1 MRWFYLNSILTLK
14 NIKKEFHHTVVL
26 KDISFDIP
34 KGSIF
39 AFLGSN
45 GAGKST
51 LLNII
56 IQVLLPTSGKILMNG
71 QKVLKNKIGVV
82 FQENT
87 FDDELTIYENMMI
100 RGSLYN
106 IKNEILQEKI
116 LEIVTELGIN
126 SFLHTKYKY
135 CSGGQKRIAMI
146 ARALLITP
154 EIIIM
159 DEPTTAL
166 DIETR
171 KKLWDFL
178 LKLNKEKKLTI
189 FFSSHYIEEAEV
201 ATNLCVLKS
210 GKIIFNGTYQD
221 LISNYSKK
229 QLKINLK
236 DITINKEISSVEK
249 ALFYLKQLDYKKI
262 DTFSLANSN
271 LEEIFLKL
279 VYNENTNL

>member
-1 MRWFYLNSILTLK
+1 MNSILTLE
-14 NIKKEFHHTVVL
+14 NIKKNFNHNIVL
-26 KDISFDIP
+26 NDVSFDIP

-56 IQVLLPTSGKILMNG
+56 IQILLPTSGKILMNG
-71 QKVLKNKIGVV
+71 GNILKNKIGVI

-87 FDDELTIYENMMI
+87 FDDELTIYENMLI
-100 RGSLYN
+100 RGRLYN
-106 IKNEILQEKI
+106 IKKKI
-116 LEIVTELGIN
+116 LEKRILDITTELGIN

-146 ARALLITP
+146 ARALLMDP

-171 KKLWDFL
+171 RKLWEFL
-178 LKLNKEKKLTI
+178 LKLNKERNVTI
-189 FFSSHYIEEAEV
+189 FFSSHYIEEADV
-201 ATNLCVLKS
+201 ATNLCILKA
-210 GKIIFNGTYQD
+210 GKIIFNGTYEY
-221 LISNYSKK
+221 LISCYSNKH
-229 QLKINLK
+229 LKINLK
-236 DITINKEISSVEK
+236 DLTIKKEISSVK
-249 ALFYLKQLDYKKI
+249 GALSYLKQLDYKKI

-279 VYNENTNL
+279 VYNENTSL

>member
-1 MRWFYLNSILTLK
+1 MNSILSLK
-14 NIKKEFHHTVVL
+14 NIQKKFKNNIVL
-26 KDISFDIP
+26 KDVSFEIP

-56 IQVLLPTSGKILMNG
+56 LQLLMPTSGQVLLNEK
-71 QKVLKNKIGVV
+71 KVSKEKIGVV

-87 FDDELTIYENMMI
+87 FDDELTVYENLLI
-100 RGSLYN
+100 RGCMYS
-106 IKNEILQEKI
+106 IKRKLLKTQIADI
-116 LEIVTELGIN
+116 ASRLGMD
-126 SFLHTKYKY
+126 SFLYSKYKH

-146 ARALLITP
+146 ARALLMNP

-171 KKLWDFL
+171 KKLWNFL
-178 LKLNKEKKLTI
+178 LQLNQEKKLTI

-201 ATNLCVLKS
+201 ATDLSILKT
-210 GKIIFNGTYQD
+210 GKIIFYGTYHD
-221 LISNYSKK
+221 LIQNYSKK
-229 QLKINLK
+229 QL
-236 DITINKEISSVEK
+236 TINFKNQTIAKEISSVED
-249 ALFYLKQLDYKKI
+249 ALIYLNKQNTKKI
-262 DTFSLANSN
+262 DTFSLENST

-279 VYNENTNL
+279 VTR

>member
-1 MRWFYLNSILTLK
+1 MNSILTLE
-14 NIKKEFHHTVVL
+14 NIKKNFNHNIVL
-26 KDISFDIP
+26 NDVSFDIP

-56 IQVLLPTSGKILMNG
+56 IQILLPTSGKILMNG
-71 QKVLKNKIGVV
+71 GNILKNKIGVI

-87 FDDELTIYENMMI
+87 FDDELTIYENMLI
-100 RGSLYN
+100 RGRLYN
-106 IKNEILQEKI
+106 IKKKI
-116 LEIVTELGIN
+116 LEKRILDITTELGIN

-146 ARALLITP
+146 ARALLMDP

-171 KKLWDFL
+171 RKLWEFL
-178 LKLNKEKKLTI
+178 LKLNKERNVTI
-189 FFSSHYIEEAEV
+189 FFSSHYIEEADV
-201 ATNLCVLKS
+201 ATNLCILKA
-210 GKIIFNGTYQD
+210 GKIIFNGTYEY
-221 LISNYSKK
+221 LISCYSKK
-229 QLKINLK
+229 HLKINLK
-236 DITINKEISSVEK
+236 DLTIKKEISSVK
-249 ALFYLKQLDYKKI
+249 GALSYLKQLDYKKI

-279 VYNENTNL
+279 VYNENTSL

>member
-1 MRWFYLNSILTLK
+1 MNSILTLE
-14 NIKKEFHHTVVL
+14 NIKKKFNHNIVL
-26 KDISFDIP
+26 NDVSFDIP

-56 IQVLLPTSGKILMNG
+56 IQILLPTSGKILMNG
-71 QKVLKNKIGVV
+71 GNILKNKIGVV

-87 FDDELTIYENMMI
+87 FDDELTVYENMMI
-100 RGSLYN
+100 RGKLYN
-106 IKNEILQEKI
+106 IKKKI
-116 LEIVTELGIN
+116 LEKRILDITTELGIN

-146 ARALLITP
+146 ARALLVDP

-171 KKLWDFL
+171 RKLWEFL
-178 LKLNKEKKLTI
+178 LKLNKEKNVTI
-189 FFSSHYIEEAEV
+189 FFSSHYIEEADV
-201 ATNLCVLKS
+201 ATNLCILKA
-210 GKIIFNGTYQD
+210 GKIIFNGTYEY
-221 LISNYSKK
+221 LISCYSKK
-229 QLKINLK
+229 HLKINLK
-236 DITINKEISSVEK
+236 DITIKKEISSVK
-249 ALFYLKQLDYKKI
+249 GALSYLRQLDYKKI

-271 LEEIFLKL
+271 LEEIFFKL
-279 VYNENTNL
+279 VYNENTSL

>member
-1 MRWFYLNSILTLK
+1 LNSILILE
-14 NIKKEFHHTVVL
+14 NIKKKFNHDIVL
-26 KDISFDIP
+26 NDVSFDIP

-56 IQVLLPTSGKILMNG
+56 IQILLPTSGKILMNG
-71 QKVLKNKIGVV
+71 GNILKNKIGVV

-87 FDDELTIYENMMI
+87 FDDELTVYENMMI
-100 RGSLYN
+100 RGKLYN
-106 IKNEILQEKI
+106 IKKKTLEKRILDI
-116 LEIVTELGIN
+116 TTELGIN
-126 SFLHTKYKY
+126 SFLYTKYKY

-146 ARALLITP
+146 ARALLMDP

-171 KKLWDFL
+171 RKLWDFL
-178 LKLNKEKKLTI
+178 LRLNKEKNVTI

-201 ATNLCVLKS
+201 ATNLCILKA
-210 GKIIFNGTYQD
+210 GKIIFNGTYEY
-221 LISNYSKK
+221 LISCYSKK
-229 QLKINLK
+229 HLRINLK
-236 DITINKEISSVEK
+236 DITIKKEISSVK
-249 ALFYLKQLDYKKI
+249 GALSYLNKLDYKKI

-279 VYNENTNL
+279 VYNENTSL

>member
-1 MRWFYLNSILTLK
+1 MNSILILE
-14 NIKKEFHHTVVL
+14 NIKKKFNHDIVL
-26 KDISFDIP
+26 NDVSFDIP

-56 IQVLLPTSGKILMNG
+56 IQILLPTSGKILMNG
-71 QKVLKNKIGVV
+71 GNILKNKIGVV

-87 FDDELTIYENMMI
+87 FDDELTVYENMMI
-100 RGSLYN
+100 RGKLYN
-106 IKNEILQEKI
+106 IKKKTLEKRILDI
-116 LEIVTELGIN
+116 TTELGIN
-126 SFLHTKYKY
+126 SFLYTKYKY

-146 ARALLITP
+146 ARALLMDP

-171 KKLWDFL
+171 RKLWDFL
-178 LKLNKEKKLTI
+178 LRLNKEKNVTI

-201 ATNLCVLKS
+201 ATNLCILKA
-210 GKIIFNGTYQD
+210 GKIIFNGTYEY
-221 LISNYSKK
+221 LISCYSKK
-229 QLKINLK
+229 HLRINLK
-236 DITINKEISSVEK
+236 DITIKKEISSVK
-249 ALFYLKQLDYKKI
+249 GALSYLNKLDYKKI

-279 VYNENTNL
+279 VYNENTSL

>member
-1 MRWFYLNSILTLK
+1 MRWLYLDAILTLK
-14 NIKKEFHHTVVL
+14 NVKKEFHHTSVL
-26 KDISFDIP
+26 KDVSFDIP

-56 IQVLLPTSGKILMNG
+56 MQVLLPTSGKVLMNG
-71 QKVLKNKIGVV
+71 QKVLKHKIGVV

-87 FDDELTIYENMMI
+87 FDDELTVYENMMI

-106 IKNEILQEKI
+106 IKKKILQKNV
-116 LEIVTELGIN
+116 LEIATELGIN
-126 SFLHTKYKY
+126 SFLYTKYKN

-146 ARALLITP
+146 ARALLMNP

-171 KKLWDFL
+171 KKLWNFL
-178 LKLNKEKKLTI
+178 LRLNKEKNVTI

-201 ATNLCVLKS
+201 ATNLCILKS

-221 LISNYSKK
+221 LISYYSKK

-236 DITINKEISSVEK
+236 NVTIKKEISSVEK

-262 DTFSLANSN
+262 DTFSLTNSN
-271 LEEIFLKL
+271 LEEIFLRL
-279 VYNENTNL
+279 VYNENTDL

>member
-1 MRWFYLNSILTLK
+1 MNSILTLE
-14 NIKKEFHHTVVL
+14 NIKKKFNNNIVL
-26 KDISFDIP
+26 NDVSFDIP

-56 IQVLLPTSGKILMNG
+56 IQILLPTSGKILMNG
-71 QKVLKNKIGVV
+71 GNILKNKIGVV

-87 FDDELTIYENMMI
+87 FDDELTVYENMLI
-100 RGSLYN
+100 RGNLYN
-106 IKNEILQEKI
+106 IKKKI
-116 LEIVTELGIN
+116 LEKRILDITTELGIN
-126 SFLHTKYKY
+126 SFLHRKYKY

-146 ARALLITP
+146 ARALLMDP

-171 KKLWDFL
+171 RKLWEFL
-178 LKLNKEKKLTI
+178 LKLNKERNVTI
-189 FFSSHYIEEAEV
+189 FFSSHYIEEADI
-201 ATNLCVLKS
+201 ATNLCILKA
-210 GKIIFNGTYQD
+210 GKIIFNGTYEY
-221 LISNYSKK
+221 LISCFSKK
-229 QLKINLK
+229 HLKINLK
-236 DITINKEISSVEK
+236 DITIKKEISSVK
-249 ALFYLKQLDYKKI
+249 GALSYLRQLDYKKI

-279 VYNENTNL
+279 VYNENTSL